1 MSSLL
6 TPEMAFEIGNIL
18 NVFSSSITDLEC
30 LNEIKK
36 VSIVVK
42 STTVDNT
49 DNTLVNNEST
59 NDIDNI
65 LSELELP
72 PLLDP
77 LESFEEFRNNF
88 IESEAAK
95 NEGFDPVESFEDLV
109 KDFTHCTDDDVDVD
123 IPLDENNESFLPLDD
138 SSSSYKNPVKEMCV

>member
-1 MSSLL
+1 MHGMIMSSLL

-95 NEGFDPVESFEDLV
+95 NEGFDPVESF
-109 KDFTHCTDDDVDVD
+109 
-123 IPLDENNESFLPLDD
+123 
-138 SSSSYKNPVKEMCV
+138 